1 VIFAFVGNA
10 IFMGVYYSLQRLCKA
25 RMFSDMLGRIHF
37 WGWQGIIVAAAL
49 TLTLGFTTGKEY
61 AELEWPIDIA
71 ITLVWVVFI
80 INMFG
85 TIITRRERH
94 MYVAIWFYIATVV
107 TVAVLHIVNS
117 FEVPFL
123 SSRAIPVCRRAGCA
137 GAVVVRPQCRRILP
151 DHTVP
156 GLMYY
161 FLPKAAN
168 RPVYSYRCRLFTSGR

>member
-1 VIFAFVGNA
+1 MELQTFSYDNRIVKNFAIATVVWGFVGMLVGLLVAIDLLHPAANFGLPYTTFGRIRPLHTNAVIFAFVGNA

-71 ITLVWVVFI
+71 ITLVWVAFI

-85 TIITRRERH
+85 TIFNRRERH
-94 MYVAIWFYIATVV
+94 MYVAIWFYIATAV

-117 FEVPFL
+117 F
-123 SSRAIPVCRRAGCA
+123 
-137 GAVVVRPQCRRILP
+137 
-151 DHTVP
+151 
-156 GLMYY
+156 
-161 FLPKAAN
+161 
-168 RPVYSYRCRLFTSGR
+168 